1 MPLVPASIPVIGP
14 IVHTLGGA
22 VGSIFSTIGGALLG
36 AFKWTIGLATKFILT
51 TIAALVKM
59 LIPHSWVHKGLQIMQ
74 WIVAVPDYAGKVASP
89 GGGHAYGFAG
99 INALRDVFTWLG
111 IAIAP
116 LTLVYATSRA
126 MIGESDP
133 VGIPLLRMLAV
144 TAVIVSYPYWWGQ
157 AAALADQVTN
167 TILSVP
173 AVSRGLYKLMEY
185 AVDGVALGGWQLIDL
200 GLMGAIGLELIGL
213 IFLKVVVILLGA
225 LLYATGPVT
234 IGLVPTRAGSAL
246 ARAWASAAVAL
257 LVLGI
262 AWATLFAIGA
272 LLIGDSG
279 TAGPLIAG
287 NSALGSLA
295 GGLLLAVAGLASL
308 WLCLKA
314 ARELVGLLRLQLS
327 GLLVLGAA
335 RSSPRAA
342 SAPTVARTTGHSLRE
357 YGTRLGRAAAAAGGE
372 LALAGDGS
380 AALGRVGR
388 AAGSCRATR
397 ADRYRSC
404 GGCAHTC
411 GRCRHTGRSG
421 VRPLAGGGGCGAN
434 GARRNGQLAGNAQSV
449 QLEAT
454 GDHDGSRRSGRQRDA
469 PERRS
474 GSTGPPPA
482 DPRERRAQPAV
493 RRRRAR
499 VDRSQPVK
507 SAALRRPHI
516 GRTGAGRCPMVGQRQ
531 RLQLLGP
538 RGKTSAHRRGRPR
551 CRRNRRL
558 NRPASRSQLGDR
570 GHSGPGSRGT
580 VTADDAHPQAA
591 QRPRALLG
599 SDLAGLDRGGS
610 CRRCALRGRE
620 ALAVRLQADGHDR
633 RAADRAVRDG
643 AARRLGTGALSGP
656 AAASD
661 RAVPPLAEALGAPG

>member
-89 GGGHAYGFAG
+89 GGGHVYGFAG

-167 TILSVP
+167 AILSVP
-173 AVSRGLYKLMEY
+173 EVSRGLYKLMTY

-246 ARAWASAAVAL
+246 ARAWASAAVGL

-335 RSSPRAA
+335 RSSPGTA
-342 SAPTVARTTGHSLRE
+342 SAPTLARTTGHSLRE

-388 AAGSCRATR
+388 AAGHVGRRGLIGTAAVAAARHLRPLPPHRQERCSPARGWGRLRCEWRAPEPPAGRLRATSTAR
-397 ADRYRSC
+397 SDRRP
-404 GGCAHTC
+404 A
-411 GRCRHTGRSG
+411 GRPPPSSR
-421 VRPLAGGGGCGAN
+421 
-434 GARRNGQLAGNAQSV
+434 ARRARTAIGV
-449 QLEAT
+449 
-454 GDHDGSRRSGRQRDA
+454 DGAAARRPPRTA
-469 PERRS
+469 P
-474 GSTGPPPA
+474 
-482 DPRERRAQPAV
+482 QPAV
-493 RRRRAR
+493 RRRPALRRRPAPRQRPAR
-499 VDRSQPVK
+499 VDSSRPVE
-507 SAALRRPHI
+507 SPA
-516 GRTGAGRCPMVGQRQ
+516 
-531 RLQLLGP
+531 LLGP
-538 RGKTSAHRRGRPR
+538 RVGRALAGRSPTGARRQRRRPLGPAAQASARRRDRPR
-551 CRRNRRL
+551 KGAKGRL
-558 NRPASRSQLGDR
+558 
-570 GHSGPGSRGT
+570 SGPGSRSRLGDPGPSEHASRGRT
-580 VTADDAHPQAA
+580 TADDAHPQAA
-591 QRPRALLG
+591 
-599 SDLAGLDRGGS
+599 
-610 CRRCALRGRE
+610 E
-620 ALAVRLQADGHDR
+620 
-633 RAADRAVRDG
+633 
-643 AARRLGTGALSGP
+643 
-656 AAASD
+656 
-661 RAVPPLAEALGAPG
+661 

>member
-1 MPLVPASIPVIGP
+1 MRRLNSILRSRWARRLALTAAFALFLSPASAYAAGGHVPLVPASIPVIGP

-257 LVLGI
+257 LLLGI

-287 NSALGSLA
+287 NSAIGSLA

-327 GLLVLGAA
+327 GLLVLGAS
-335 RSSPRAA
+335 RSSPGAA
-342 SAPTVARTTGHSLRE
+342 SAPTLARTTGHSLRE
-357 YGTRLGRAAAAAGGE
+357 YGTRLGRAAAAASGE
-372 LALAGDGS
+372 LALPGAGS

-388 AAGSCRATR
+388 AAGYVGRRGLIGTAAVAAARTPAAVAATPAGAVFARSRVGAVAARMARAGTASWQATPNQYSSKRPETTTAAAARVASATR
-397 ADRYRSC
+397 Q
-404 GGCAHTC
+404 
-411 GRCRHTGRSG
+411 
-421 VRPLAGGGGCGAN
+421 N
-434 GARRNGQLAGNAQSV
+434 GAR
-449 QLEAT
+449 
-454 GDHDGSRRSGRQRDA
+454 GR
-469 PERRS
+469 P
-474 GSTGPPPA
+474 G
-482 DPRERRAQPAV
+482 
-493 RRRRAR
+493 
-499 VDRSQPVK
+499 
-507 SAALRRPHI
+507 RRPP
-516 GRTGAGRCPMVGQRQ
+516 T
-531 RLQLLGP
+531 
-538 RGKTSAHRRGRPR
+538 
-551 CRRNRRL
+551 
-558 NRPASRSQLGDR
+558 
-570 GHSGPGSRGT
+570 PGNG
-580 VTADDAHPQAA
+580 
-591 QRPRALLG
+591 
-599 SDLAGLDRGGS
+599 
-610 CRRCALRGRE
+610 
-620 ALAVRLQADGHDR
+620 
-633 RAADRAVRDG
+633 
-643 AARRLGTGALSGP
+643 
-656 AAASD
+656 AAASSSPTTSSG
-661 RAVPPLAEALGAPG
+661 RPQPAREERGVPPASHRSDGSGQMPNGRAATATPTSRPAGQGKRPSSRTPSVSPQPPSEPSGKSFPARRPRPFRTRKPRNGDGR

>member
-89 GGGHAYGFAG
+89 GGGHVYGFAG

-167 TILSVP
+167 AILSVP
-173 AVSRGLYKLMEY
+173 EVSRGLYKLMTY

-246 ARAWASAAVAL
+246 ARAWASAAVGL

-335 RSSPRAA
+335 RSSPGTA
-342 SAPTVARTTGHSLRE
+342 SAPTLARTTGHSLRE

-388 AAGSCRATR
+388 AAGHVGRRGLIGTAAVAAARTPAAVAATPAGAVFARSRVGAVAVRMARAGTASWQATGNEHSSKRPEARR
-397 ADRYRSC
+397 AAAAKFASTTGQNGHR
-404 GGCAHTC
+404 
-411 GRCRHTGRSG
+411 GRRGR
-421 VRPLAGGGGCGAN
+421 RPPTTAN
-434 GARRNGQLAGNAQSV
+434 GAATSSSPTTGASP
-449 QLEAT
+449 AT
-454 GDHDGSRRSGRQRDA
+454 GTSPTTSSRRQQS
-469 PERRS
+469 
-474 GSTGPPPA
+474 
-482 DPRERRAQPAV
+482 
-493 RRRRAR
+493 AR
-499 VDRSQPVK
+499 GEPG
-507 SAALRRPHI
+507 AA
-516 GRTGAGRCPMVGQRQ
+516 
-531 RLQLLGP
+531 
-538 RGKTSAHRRGRPR
+538 
-551 CRRNRRL
+551 
-558 NRPASRSQLGDR
+558 
-570 GHSGPGSRGT
+570 
-580 VTADDAHPQAA
+580 
-591 QRPRALLG
+591 
-599 SDLAGLDRGGS
+599 
-610 CRRCALRGRE
+610 
-620 ALAVRLQADGHDR
+620 
-633 RAADRAVRDG
+633 G
-643 AARRLGTGALSGP
+643 AARRSGASGP
-656 AAASD
+656 KPNGRTATATPTSRPGSPGERPSSRPPSEGRQGASERSGKSLPARRPRPFRTRKPRKD
-661 RAVPPLAEALGAPG
+661 DGR

>member
-1 MPLVPASIPVIGP
+1 MRGASSILRSCWARRLVLAAVVALFLSPATAYAAGGHVPLVPASIPVIGP

-111 IAIAP
+111 IAVAP

-133 VGIPLLRMLAV
+133 VGVPLLRMLAV

-157 AAALADQVTN
+157 AAAFADQVTN

-173 AVSRGLYKLMEY
+173 QVTRGLYKLMEY

-225 LLYATGPVT
+225 LLYATGPVM

-262 AWATLFAIGA
+262 AWATLFAVGA

-287 NSALGSLA
+287 NSAIGSLA

-327 GLLVLGAA
+327 GLLVLGAS
-335 RSSPRAA
+335 RSSPQAA
-342 SAPTVARTTGHSLRE
+342 SAPTLARTTGHSLRE
-357 YGTRLGRAAAAAGGE
+357 YGTRLGRAAAAASGE
-372 LALAGDGS
+372 LTLPGAGSG
-380 AALGRVGR
+380 ALGRVGR
-388 AAGSCRATR
+388 TGGYVGRRGLIGTAAVAAARTPAAVAATPAGAVFARSRVGAVAARMARAGT
-397 ADRYRSC
+397 A
-404 GGCAHTC
+404 
-411 GRCRHTGRSG
+411 TGRQHPVSTARSDR
-421 VRPLAGGGGCGAN
+421 RPRPQPPPGSP
-434 GARRNGQLAGNAQSV
+434 ARRARTALGVDRAA
-449 QLEAT
+449 A
-454 GDHDGSRRSGRQRDA
+454 RRLPGTA
-469 PERRS
+469 P
-474 GSTGPPPA
+474 
-482 DPRERRAQPAV
+482 QPAV
-493 RRRRAR
+493 RRRRAQ

-507 SAALRRPHI
+507 STALRGSHV
-516 GRTGAGRCPMVGQRQ
+516 GRTGAGRCLMVGQRQ
-531 RLQLLGP
+531 RVQLLGP
-538 RGKTSAHRRGRPR
+538 RGKASARRRERPR

-558 NRPASRSQLGDR
+558 NRPASRSQLADH
-570 GHSGPGSRGT
+570 GHSGPASRGT
-580 VTADDAHPQAA
+580 VTADDADPQAA
-591 QRPRALLG
+591 
-599 SDLAGLDRGGS
+599 
-610 CRRCALRGRE
+610 E
-620 ALAVRLQADGHDR
+620 
-633 RAADRAVRDG
+633 
-643 AARRLGTGALSGP
+643 
-656 AAASD
+656 
-661 RAVPPLAEALGAPG
+661 